1 MTQPQIKTLQQS
13 TRTLSLFGALVLII
27 AISIEVIGG
36 DNTHFSPEYK
46 MLQLGICAIF
56 LIDLGVRVAT
66 TPVRNWAIVGHLI
79 FLLLAIPWLNI
90 AEWCQWELNRAEGM
104 AVAAMPLIRAFL
116 ALYLVV
122 HWMVEGGVRRLFM
135 AYLVTVVAITYLG
148 ALLFYDFEV
157 LVNPHLKGFGNAL
170 WWAWMNVTTVGAAIF
185 PVTAVGKFICVV
197 LPIVGMAMFPIFTV
211 YVTSL
216 YNQQKERRGRRKSAT
231 PQS

>member
-1 MTQPQIKTLQQS
+1 MTNPQIEALQRT

-27 AISIEVIGG
+27 AISFEVIGG
-36 DNTHFSPEYK
+36 DNLHFSPEYK
-46 MLQLGICAIF
+46 MLQLGICALF

-66 TPVRNWAIVGHLI
+66 TPLRGWAIVGHMV
-79 FLLLAIPWLNI
+79 FLMLAIPWLNI
-90 AEWCQWELNRAEGM
+90 AEWSHWELNRAEGM
-104 AVAAMPLIRAFL
+104 AVAAMPLLRAFL

-135 AYLVTVVAITYLG
+135 AYLVTVVVTTYLG

-185 PVTAVGKFICVV
+185 PVTAVGKVICVV

-211 YVTSL
+211 YVTAL
-216 YNQQKERRGRRKSAT
+216 YNHQKEKRE
-231 PQS
+231 QSDDSSLQS